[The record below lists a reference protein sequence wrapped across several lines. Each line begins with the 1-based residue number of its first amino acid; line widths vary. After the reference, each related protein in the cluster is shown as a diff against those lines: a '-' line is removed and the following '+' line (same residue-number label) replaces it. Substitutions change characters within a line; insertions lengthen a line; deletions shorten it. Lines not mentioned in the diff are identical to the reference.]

1 MKPEDYIKQR
11 LDDQINWYD
20 KKSIVSQKWFKGL
33 RIAEIFLSGSITLL
47 IAIGLIMD
55 DITKIVIA
63 FIGFSLAIIAG
74 ILALYN
80 FQENWIEYRTTC
92 ESLRHHK
99 FRFLTK
105 SEPYDKENAFQNL
118 VNNIEALISKENTNW
133 VEYIRSECKENKN
146 GKEKNLHKL

>member
-1 MKPEDYIKQR
+1 LTVQNGTEINYNKGLIMKPEDYIKQR

-20 KKSIVSQKWFKGL
+20 KKSIVSQKCFKSL
-33 RIAEIFLSGSITLL
+33 RITEIFLSGSIPLV
-47 IAIGLIMD
+47 IAIGLIIN
-55 DITKIVIA
+55 DITNIVIV
-63 FIGFSLAIIAG
+63 FIGFILAIIAG

-105 SEPYDKENAFQNL
+105 SEPYDQ
-118 VNNIEALISKENTNW
+118 
-133 VEYIRSECKENKN
+133 
-146 GKEKNLHKL
+146 